1 MLLLSRCGFHLLP
14 NIVRTDRGLSACR
27 MGYLARRRTLTRC
40 RRGSS
45 LHILTLFVC
54 RSPESDP
61 APFTIVA
68 LSVLFRTCRINRR
81 GSFSR
86 GLLPFRFLLGLRIL
100 SYYTLLYHMNK
111 LRRPSGTLRT
121 TTPTLLIQTLL
132 STLPSTLGMGFI
144 PSVDRTIRLN
154 NVCRNRPSVFI
165 RRRVRTAAST
175 PPCRVRRI
183 PWIKRFRC
191 LSLLLRYLS
200 QLRLRRSI
208 DLFLLDRKLFRTRLL
223 LHFWPTSPTSLAH
236 FRSLRFLFRIGCLP
250 LLTSRIT
257 TLFGRQCKDPF
268 DQILFTQLGLDTQTS
283 TYLAQFYEIFL
294 A

>member
-1 MLLLSRCGFHLLP
+1 
-14 NIVRTDRGLSACR
+14 
-27 MGYLARRRTLTRC
+27 
-40 RRGSS
+40 
-45 LHILTLFVC
+45 
-54 RSPESDP
+54 
-61 APFTIVA
+61 
-68 LSVLFRTCRINRR
+68 
-81 GSFSR
+81 
-86 GLLPFRFLLGLRIL
+86 
-100 SYYTLLYHMNK
+100 MNG

-144 PSVDRTIRLN
+144 PSVDRAIRLI
-154 NVCRNRPSVFI
+154 NVCRKRPSVFI
-165 RRRVRTAAST
+165 RRHIQTAAST
-175 PPCRVRRI
+175 PPRRVRRI

-191 LSLLLRYLS
+191 LSLLRYLS
-200 QLRLRRSI
+200 RLRLRRSI

-257 TLFGRQCKDPF
+257 TFFGRQCKDPF
-268 DQILFTQLGLDTQTS
+268 DQILFTQLGFDTQTS